1 MLTEIYLKNYLFVP
15 ELRLKLEPGMCAIT
29 GETGAGKSV
38 LVGAVTLL
46 FADNSHSIE
55 AFDAEK
61 PIYLEATF
69 DISLNPEA
77 LHYLKELGYEDDEF
91 VVAREISPKGKSQ
104 YFIYGRKVA
113 AAILKDIKPLLVDFH
128 HQRDQQKLL
137 STSYQLEILD
147 CFGDLE
153 AIVEQ
158 HRSIYHALKKDLRKL
173 KELRSLDE
181 LNKQMAE
188 LYAFQLNELES
199 ARLKPGEDMEL
210 QNEYELLSA
219 ANEIAELSSSLAGIL
234 FEAESSIYDQISKS
248 LAQVSRFAD
257 LHPNLGEITQQL
269 GSALES
275 VEHATKLLR
284 YMPEN
289 ISSDPARLDQISSRL
304 DYINDLKHKHK
315 VPDIASLI
323 QKQHKL
329 GELVAG
335 FSSLELEIAGLETA
349 IASSYKELLDLT
361 TLLSEKR
368 ASTAADLCLEMEHN
382 IRSLSIPEGR
392 FEIRIDKINI
402 DKNDRHKYLGA
413 LSERGQDSVEFHFSA
428 NPGSAIKPLSAVASG
443 GELSRIL
450 LAIKKVLAQN
460 ISPKL
465 MILDEIDAGIGGK
478 TAELIAQY
486 IKEISHTHSVLC
498 ITHLAQLAVVA
509 DQHISL
515 SKTSERDKTIVH
527 MNILDKEARRNEIAR
542 MLSGN
547 ITEHSLNHAEELLE
561 KIKKR

>member
-1 MLTEIYLKNYLFVP
+1 
-15 ELRLKLEPGMCAIT
+15 MCAIT

-38 LVGAVTLL
+38 LVGAITLL
-46 FADNSHSIE
+46 FADNNHSIE
-55 AFDAEK
+55 AFDSEK
-61 PIYLEATF
+61 PIYLEASF
-69 DISLNPEA
+69 DISLNSEA

-113 AAILKDIKPLLVDFH
+113 AAILKDLKPLLVDFH

-137 STSYQLEILD
+137 STTYQLEILD
-147 CFGDLE
+147 CFGDLG
-153 AIVEQ
+153 AIVDQ
-158 HRSIYHALKKDLRKL
+158 HKSLYHALKKDLRKL
-173 KELRSLDE
+173 KELRRQDE

-188 LYAFQLNELES
+188 LYTFQFNELEN
-199 ARLKPGEDMEL
+199 ARLKLCEDNDL

-219 ANEIAELSSSLAGIL
+219 ANEISELSGSLAGTL
-234 FEAESSIYDQISKS
+234 FEAESSTYDQLSKS
-248 LAQVSRFAD
+248 LAQVSKFAD
-257 LHPNLGEITQQL
+257 LHPNLGEITQHL
-269 GSALES
+269 GSALDS
-275 VEHATKLLR
+275 VEQAANLLR
-284 YMPEN
+284 YMPEQ

-304 DYINDLKHKHK
+304 DYINELKHKHK
-315 VPDIASLI
+315 VPDITSLI
-323 QKQHKL
+323 QKQSKL

-335 FSSLELEIAGLETA
+335 FSSLEQEIKALEISLEKQ
-349 IASSYKELLDLT
+349 YQELLALT
-361 TLLSEKR
+361 TSLSERR
-368 ASTAADLCLEMEHN
+368 ASTAAELCQEMERN

-402 DKNDRHKYLGA
+402 DKNDRHKFLGA
-413 LSERGQDSVEFHFSA
+413 LSERGQDSVEFYFCA
-428 NPGSAIKPLSAVASG
+428 NPGSAIKPLTAVASG

-486 IKEISHTHSVLC
+486 IKEISHTHSVMC

-515 SKTSERDKTIVH
+515 SKTSESDKTIVH
-527 MNILDKEARRNEIAR
+527 LSILDKVARRNEIAR

-547 ITEHSLNHAEELLE
+547 ITEHSLKHAEELLD
-561 KIKKR
+561 K